1 MIYFVLEYYVV
12 ALKAKLPQNGSGY
25 VFPKGYH
32 PFPFDYSPSPVPNP
46 SPTFLILSLHN
57 TVVGVTDET
66 RRTLPIA
73 FGLWFLA
80 TIGTSLV
87 SQPTHKLLK

>member
-12 ALKAKLPQNGSGY
+12 ALKAKLPQNGSSY

-32 PFPFDYSPSPVPNP
+32 PFPFGYFPSPVPNP

-66 RRTLPIA
+66 H
-73 FGLWFLA
+73 FLEDQEV
-80 TIGTSLV
+80 LN
-87 SQPTHKLLK
+87 SQADITHRL